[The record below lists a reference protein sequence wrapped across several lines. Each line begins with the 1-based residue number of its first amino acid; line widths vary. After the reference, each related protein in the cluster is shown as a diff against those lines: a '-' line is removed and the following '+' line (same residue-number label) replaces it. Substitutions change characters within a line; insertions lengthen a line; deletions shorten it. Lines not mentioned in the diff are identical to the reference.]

1 MQLLAGTASNPSL
14 LNIGILRSI
23 LEDKTKEK
31 KAQIESADAAAESAF
46 ATFDTGVQLT
56 WSGQKL
62 VSSATGPAGTS
73 HCVSFRFSVA
83 PFVFDVQARDLKDQT
98 TQFISVLTLFLS
110 VMSFMRVLKT
120 FGERLLD
127 QALAWCAGRK
137 GLPAPADVL
146 RRRRVLEEHAIT
158 GKPGLH
164 QRRMSSSADVLA
176 ANVGAVGG
184 SGSGDGAAPKK
195 PKKPR
200 RLSSRDL
207 IQQHNMHAN
216 PMARSYKG
224 AARTAAATTAV
235 RAASI
240 ELTKTT
246 TSVGGREEKEEA
258 LMSMVRALREQME
271 QQKRGMEQQKLE
283 MEQQQLE
290 TEQQQLE
297 INELKAQANTTATST
312 NEESRIQV
320 HVDEESGRRYSYDTE
335 TGVTQWLEDDT

>member
-1 MQLLAGTASNPSL
+1 LQLLAGTKSNPSL
-14 LNIGILRSI
+14 LNVGILRSI
-23 LEDKTKEK
+23 LEDKTTEK
-31 KAQIESADAAAESAF
+31 KARIASADAAAKSAF

-62 VSSATGPAGTS
+62 VSSATGPAGAW
-73 HCVSFRFSVA
+73 HCVSFRFAVA

-127 QALAWCAGRK
+127 RALAWCAGRK

-216 PMARSYKG
+216 PMARSNKG
-224 AARTAAATTAV
+224 AAGTAAATTAV

-240 ELTKTT
+240 ELMKTT
-246 TSVGGREEKEEA
+246 TSVGGRAEKEEA

-283 MEQQQLE
+283 M
-290 TEQQQLE
+290 EQQQLE

-335 TGVTQWLEDDT
+335 TGATQWLKDDA